1 MKAFPHADYMKT
13 NDDVVTRIKYL
24 EQGMDLRD
32 YFAAKIIGGYVA
44 GMKPNPVA
52 QEGVCANGFAL
63 NNAEAL
69 AKASYILADALMIAR
84 EL

>member
-1 MKAFPHADYMKT
+1 MKAFPVAIE
-13 NDDVVTRIKYL
+13 NCKYQMGQ
-24 EQGMDLRD
+24 EGMDLRD

-52 QEGVCANGFAL
+52 QEGVCADGFAL

-84 EL
+84 EQ

>member
-1 MKAFPHADYMKT
+1 MKDFPTYFTGEHALSMT
-13 NDDVVTRIKYL
+13 
-24 EQGMDLRD
+24 MRD

-52 QEGVCANGFAL
+52 QGGVCADGFAL

>member
-1 MKAFPHADYMKT
+1 MKAYPLLSKW
-13 NDDVVTRIKYL
+13 DDENL
-24 EQGMDLRD
+24 NGMDLRD

>member
-1 MKAFPHADYMKT
+1 MKAFPNNEKYTSET
-13 NDDVVTRIKYL
+13 N
-24 EQGMDLRD
+24 GMDLRD

-52 QEGVCANGFAL
+52 QEGVCADGFAL